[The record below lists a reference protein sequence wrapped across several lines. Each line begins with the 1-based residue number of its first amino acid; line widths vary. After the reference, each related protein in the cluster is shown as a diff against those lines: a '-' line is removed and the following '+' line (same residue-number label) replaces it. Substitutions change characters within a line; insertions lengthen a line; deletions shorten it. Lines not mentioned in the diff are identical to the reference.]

1 MWWTYPIKL
10 KLGRGTSYVAQDYQ
24 AEGLACNNKKM
35 HIIFLAL
42 TLTSPKTKTQNTTTA
57 TIVP

>member
-1 MWWTYPIKL
+1 M
-10 KLGRGTSYVAQDYQ
+10 SYVAQDYQ